1 MSSLTKPSGPLPEN
15 TYWRRRAVVL
25 ALALLVVVGLGW
37 MFTSGS
43 DATDPASATASDSAA
58 LVSESDGAS
67 SSPEASESA
76 SPSAASPSADSSE
89 SAGAKSGK
97 KKAEA
102 APSAES
108 SEGSTPAAT
117 VEPRGECLPS
127 DISVEPLV
135 ADQAAGRDIKIRLKA
150 QTTDA
155 VACLWKPSKDTLTL
169 KITSGSDN
177 IWFSTQCPKAMPNES
192 VVLRNDQPTRVRMSW
207 DARRSDE
214 GCTKER
220 KWALPGTYHLEAAAL
235 GGDPQDARFVLE
247 TPTPQTVQPKPK
259 DTKKSDTKKSN
270 TKTDEKSSG
279 KKNNKKKS
287 KNTKNQSND

>member
-1 MSSLTKPSGPLPEN
+1 MSSLTKPNGPLPEN
-15 TYWRRRAVVL
+15 TYWRRRAIVL
-25 ALALLVVVGLGW
+25 AVALLLVVGLGRL
-37 MFTSGS
+37 FTGGS
-43 DATDPASATASDSAA
+43 DGADPASATASDSAA
-58 LVSESDGAS
+58 LVSESEGAS
-67 SSPEASESA
+67 SSAEATESA
-76 SPSAASPSADSSE
+76 PSPSAATGSAESSE

-97 KKAEA
+97 KKAAAAADAEA
-102 APSAES
+102 
-108 SEGSTPAAT
+108 SEEPTPAAT

-135 ADQAAGRDIKIRLKA
+135 ADQDAGRDIKVRLKV

-177 IWFSTQCPKAMPNES
+177 IWFSSQCPKEMPNDS
-192 VVLRNDQPTRVRMSW
+192 VVLRNDKPTQVRMTW

-247 TPTPQTVQPKPK
+247 TPTPETVQPKPK
-259 DTKKSDTKKSN
+259 ATKKSDKKA
-270 TKTDEKSSG
+270 DEKSSTTKNKKNDK
-279 KKNNKKKS
+279 KKNNKK
-287 KNTKNQSND
+287 SND